1 MSKSQ
6 LEKVL
11 EHLINEDV
19 EAAEALLHDFILGKA
34 RQIHKEL
41 MEEADGLEESSLG
54 GEEYFEAGEVEGE
67 EGEEGEGE
75 VAPEAGEGEEEAAAD
90 IEGEI
95 APEAEVGGEKS
106 VEELEAEVQDLQ
118 ADLADLKAQFEK
130 MMDVEGEE
138 HGDELNGQEE
148 EVPGGEEEVAGDIS
162 EPLAGEGDVDGGEV
176 AEESFDFDAFE
187 DLDESFELE
196 PVKVDVKAGTEIG
209 TGGKIAQNNDSPIPQ
224 KKVGDRAF
232 KGKPVEIKA
241 EEHKGYDREPAPT
254 VKDKPLLKN
263 QVKNAQANLE
273 KVSKEGDKSALINK
287 TESEFGGPNDKSP
300 IGSKG
305 SRTGA

>member
-19 EAAEALLHDFILGKA
+19 EAAEALFHDFILGKA

-54 GEEYFEAGEVEGE
+54 EDEEYFGGDELEGGE
-67 EGEEGEGE
+67 EGSEG
-75 VAPEAGEGEEEAAAD
+75 GEGEEAVAGGEEGGEEAVAD
-90 IEGEI
+90 IEGELGD
-95 APEAEVGGEKS
+95 EEGGEKS
-106 VEELEAEVQDLQ
+106 VEDLEAEVQDLQ
-118 ADLADLKAQFEK
+118 ADLADLKAQFEQL
-130 MMDVEGEE
+130 MDVEGDE
-138 HGDELNGQEE
+138 HGDELNGSEE
-148 EVPGGEEEVAGDIS
+148 EAGEVDGGEGDIS
-162 EPLAGEGDVDGGEV
+162 EPLTGEGEGSEDET
-176 AEESFDFDAFE
+176 EESFNFNEFE

-209 TGGKIAQNNDSPIPQ
+209 TGSKIAQNNESPIPQ

-241 EEHKGYDREPAPT
+241 EEHKGYDREPSPT
-254 VKDKPLLKN
+254 VKDRPLLKN

-273 KVSKEGDKSALINK
+273 KVSKEGDKAALINK
-287 TESEFGGPNDKSP
+287 TEAEFGGPNDKSP